1 MAERSDL
8 NSDLAE
14 AVERA
19 KSLPGGVR
27 KAKTHHQERRI
38 KAVSLRLSGLSWAQI
53 GERLNISAS
62 GAKALVNRSLE
73 RAESRN
79 VEDMRAL
86 ENARLDRA
94 QAAIWPGVLKGE
106 KSAVSAYLQISAA
119 RRQMNGLNAPTQM
132 EVSMSIRAEMNQA
145 LSELEQ
151 MVMEGEV
158 LEDVTEH
165 DYEPRAIESGR
176 DEDVQDAEVLDDEEA
191 LDLALDVQEYETE
204 AEAMNEL
211 KAQVK
216 KDGDGRAA

>member
-14 AVERA
+14 AVEKA

-165 DYEPRAIESGR
+165 DEPQALEAGG
-176 DEDVQDAEVLDDEEA
+176 EDVQDAEVLDEDEA
-191 LDLALDVQEYETE
+191 LELALDVQEYETE

-211 KAQVK
+211 KAQVE